1 MPQQRVY
8 AVIGEILYE
17 GADFRSL
24 RLFDCKSTAQAYAE
38 QLEGAPGEQGE
49 YDWAEIEEREINFE
63 SALATA

>member
-8 AVIGEILYE
+8 AVIGCIQYE

-24 RLFDCKSTAQAYAE
+24 RLFDCLSTAKAYAE

>member
-24 RLFDCKSTAQAYAE
+24 RLFDCLSTAKAYAE
-38 QLEGAPGEQGE
+38 ELKEE
-49 YDWAEIEEREINFE
+49 YDYVEMEEREINFE